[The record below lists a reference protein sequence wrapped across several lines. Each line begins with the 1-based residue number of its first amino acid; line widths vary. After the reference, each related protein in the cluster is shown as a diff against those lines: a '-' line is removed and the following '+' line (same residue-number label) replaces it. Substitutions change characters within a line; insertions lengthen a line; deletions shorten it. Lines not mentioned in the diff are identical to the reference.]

1 MMATA
6 EHVARAWVGCLGCY
20 NGGTL
25 RGEWLE
31 VDGLEDDD
39 VIAGLCPDPS
49 HEERWVFDHEGLAT
63 SGEMSPAEAASRA
76 RAVADLLE
84 CAERVG
90 IPAAVALEYAD
101 DSNAPPEAWPDL
113 EAAFRC
119 SAEDETDYVLQELE
133 NSGTEVPSWLQ
144 IDYRGTFEDMTSGM
158 PVYRH
163 DGMLWVFYE

>member
-31 VDGLEDDD
+31 VEGLEDDET
-39 VIAGLCPDPS
+39 IAGLCPDPS

-63 SGEMSPAEAASRA
+63 SGEMSPAEAATRA
-76 RAVADLLE
+76 RAVVELLE
-84 CAERVG
+84 AADRIGV
-90 IPAAVALEYAD
+90 PAAVALEYVS
-101 DSNAPPEAWPDL
+101 DSNTEPDCWPDL
-113 EAAFRC
+113 EEAFRC
-119 SAEDETDYVLQELE
+119 SADDETDYVLQDVNIEAL
-133 NSGTEVPSWLQ
+133 PLWLH
-144 IDYRGTFEDMTSGM
+144 IDYRATFEDMTQGM